1 MRHRNKFIA
10 LSMAAALM
18 VTACSSDSKTSS
30 SSAAAS
36 TAATTAPGGSTVTSS
51 TDSTAG
57 STVTSDTT
65 ATSTGET
72 KPAAGGGPSGGTFVF
87 GASADPVV
95 LDGAFVSDGESLRA
109 IHEIFETLVTT
120 KPGGTDIVP
129 LLADSWKS
137 STDGLAWT
145 FTLHPGVK
153 FQDDTKFNAAAVCF
167 NFDRWY
173 HFSGIAQSAAVS
185 YYWGTVFGGFSDGAV
200 PSLYKSCTAVDETTV
215 TIALTA
221 PSAAFLAGLA
231 VPAFSMA
238 SPDALTKYSADKVGG
253 TADAPTFEGTF
264 GTQHPVGTGAFT
276 FASWQPGDK
285 LTLKRN
291 ENYWGSKAKLDE
303 LILKP
308 IADGPARR
316 TALETGEIQGY
327 DLVDPADTQAL
338 QDNGYELLLRP
349 AFNVGYLG
357 FNQTKP
363 PLDNLKIRQAIAY
376 ALNRDALVKAKYPA
390 GSEVAK
396 EFMPPS
402 LFGWSKDVTQYSYD
416 PAKAKA
422 LIKESG
428 VTDLNLEFYYP
439 SEVSRPYMP
448 DPTANFEAFKADLEA
463 VGFTITPKTAPWRGG
478 YLDDVNSGN
487 AQIYFL
493 GWTGDYGDPDNF
505 IGTFFR
511 TKQAVWGFDN
521 PKIFDALTKARDT
534 QDIAERTKLYEAAN
548 VLIMDFLPGVPY
560 VHTQPALAFA
570 PGVTGYVPSPVS
582 IESFAGVSLG

>member
-10 LSMAAALM
+10 LSLTAALV
-18 VTACSSDSKTSS
+18 VTACGSDSKDTTSS
-30 SSAAAS
+30 S
-36 TAATTAPGGSTVTSS
+36 ATTAPASTGSTAAPETTAPTDTAATSG
-51 TDSTAG
+51 STAETTG
-57 STVTSDTT
+57 DTT
-65 ATSTGET
+65 PSTE
-72 KPAAGGGPSGGTFVF
+72 AGKAGGTFVF
-87 GASADPVV
+87 GASSDPVV
-95 LDGAFVSDGESLRA
+95 LDGAFVSDGESLRV

-129 LLADSWKS
+129 LLADSWES
-137 STDGLAWT
+137 SSDGLAWT
-145 FTLHPGVK
+145 FNLHQGVK
-153 FQDDTKFNAAAVCF
+153 FQDGTDFNAAAVCV

-173 HFSGIAQSAAVS
+173 NFAGVSQSAAVS
-185 YYWGTVFGGFSDGAV
+185 YYWGTVFGGFSDGAT
-200 PSLYKSCTAVDETTV
+200 PSLYKSCAAKDDNTAV
-215 TIALTA
+215 INLTA

-231 VPAFSMA
+231 VPAFSIA
-238 SPDALTKYSADKVGG
+238 SPDALTKYEADKVGG
-253 TADAPTFEGTF
+253 TEDAPTFDGTF
-264 GTQHPVGTGAFT
+264 GTEHPVGTGAFS
-276 FASWQPGDK
+276 FDSWEPGDK

-291 ENYWGSKAKLDE
+291 ENYWGDKALLDE
-303 LILKP
+303 LIFKP

-327 DLVDPADTQAL
+327 DLVDPSDTQAL
-338 QDNGYELLLRP
+338 QDGGFELLLRP

-357 FNQTKP
+357 FNQSKP

-376 ALNRDALVKAKYPA
+376 ALNREALVTAKYPE
-390 GSEVAK
+390 GSEVAQ

-402 LFGWSKDVTQYSYD
+402 LFGWTKDVTQYPYD
-416 PAKAKA
+416 PEKAKQ

-478 YLDDVNSGN
+478 YLDDVNTGN
-487 AQIYFL
+487 AQIFFL

-505 IGTFFR
+505 VGTFFR
-511 TKQAVWGFDN
+511 TPQDVWGFDN
-521 PKIFDALTKARDT
+521 PEIFDALTKARDT

-548 VLIMDFLPGVPY
+548 KLIMDFLPGVPY

-570 PGVTGYVPSPVS
+570 PGVTGYTPSPVS
-582 IESFAGVSLG
+582 IESFAKVSLG

>member
-18 VTACSSDSKTSS
+18 VTACGSDSKNSSDS
-30 SSAAAS
+30 AAS
-36 TAATTAPGGSTVTSS
+36 TTAATTAPVETSGSTVTPATESS
-51 TDSTAG
+51 AVTTESTGDTTPTTAG
-57 STVTSDTT
+57 E
-65 ATSTGET
+65 AG
-72 KPAAGGGPSGGTFVF
+72 PAGGTFVF

-95 LDGAFVSDGESLRA
+95 LDGAYVSDGESLRA

-120 KPGGTDIVP
+120 APGGTDIVP

-137 STDGLAWT
+137 SADGLAWT
-145 FTLHPGVK
+145 FSLHPDVK
-153 FQDDTKFNAAAVCF
+153 FQDDTDFNAAAVCF

-173 HFSGIAQSAAVS
+173 NFAGVAQSASVS
-185 YYWGTVFGGFSDGAV
+185 YYWGTVFGGFSDGAT
-200 PSLYKSCTAVDETTV
+200 PSLYKSCEAVDDTTV
-215 TIALTA
+215 TINLTA

-231 VPAFSMA
+231 VPAFSIA
-238 SPDALTKYSADKVGG
+238 SPDALTKYDADKVGG
-253 TADAPTFEGTF
+253 TEDAPTFDGTF
-264 GTQHPVGTGAFT
+264 GTEHPVGTGAFT
-276 FASWQPGDK
+276 FDSWAPGDK

-291 ENYWGSKAKLDE
+291 DNYWGTKALIDE
-303 LILKP
+303 LIFKP

-338 QDNGYELLLRP
+338 QDNGFQLLLRP

-357 FNQTKP
+357 FNQSKP

-376 ALNRDALVKAKYPA
+376 ALNRDALVKAKYPE
-390 GSEVAK
+390 GSEVAQ

-402 LFGWSKDVTQYSYD
+402 LFGWSKDVTQYPYD
-416 PAKAKA
+416 PEKAKA

-505 IGTFFR
+505 VGTFFR
-511 TKQAVWGFDN
+511 TKQDVWGFDN
-521 PKIFDALTKARDT
+521 PEIFDALTKARDT

>member
-10 LSMAAALM
+10 LSLTAALV
-18 VTACSSDSKTSS
+18 VTACGSDSKDTSS
-30 SSAAAS
+30 
-36 TAATTAPGGSTVTSS
+36 TGAATTTTATASS
-51 TDSTAG
+51 TATPQTTA
-57 STVTSDTT
+57 TSDTT
-65 ATSTGET
+65 ATSAST
-72 KPAAGGGPSGGTFVF
+72 AGSTVDTSATTAPGKGGGTFVF
-87 GASADPVV
+87 GASSDPVV
-95 LDGAFVSDGESLRA
+95 LDGAFVSDGESLRV

-129 LLADSWKS
+129 LLADSYS
-137 STDGLAWT
+137 PSADGLSWT
-145 FTLHPGVK
+145 FKLHPGVK
-153 FQDDTKFNAAAVCF
+153 FQDGTDFDAKAVCF

-173 HFSGIAQSAAVS
+173 NFSGVSQSAAVS
-185 YYWGTVFGGFSDGAV
+185 YYWGTIFGGFSDGKT
-200 PSLYKSCTAVDETTV
+200 PSLYKSCEAKDAGTAV
-215 TIALTA
+215 INLTA

-231 VPAFSMA
+231 VPAFSIA
-238 SPDALTKYSADKVGG
+238 SPDALTKYEADKVGG
-253 TADAPTFEGTF
+253 TDDAPTFDGTF
-264 GTQHPVGTGAFT
+264 GTAHPVGTGAFT
-276 FASWQPGDK
+276 FDSWEPGDK

-291 ENYWGSKAKLDE
+291 ENYWGDKALLDE
-303 LILKP
+303 LIFKP

-338 QDNGYELLLRP
+338 KDGGFQLMLRP

-357 FNQTKP
+357 FNQSKP

-376 ALNRDALVKAKYPA
+376 ALNRDALVKAKYPE

-402 LFGWSKDVTQYSYD
+402 LFGYAKDVTEYPYD
-416 PAKAKA
+416 PAKAKQ
-422 LIKESG
+422 LIKDSG
-428 VTDLNLEFYYP
+428 VTNLNLEFYYP

-463 VGFTITPKTAPWRGG
+463 VGFTVTPKTAPWRGG
-478 YLDDVNSGN
+478 YLDDVNGGN

-505 IGTFFR
+505 VGTFFR
-511 TKQAVWGFDN
+511 TPQKVWGFDN
-521 PKIFDALTKARDT
+521 QEIFDALTKARDT
-534 QDIAERTKLYEAAN
+534 QDLAERTKLYEAAN
-548 VLIMDFLPGVPY
+548 KLIMDFLPGVPY

-570 PGVTGYVPSPVS
+570 PGVTGYTPSPVS
-582 IESFAGVSLG
+582 IESFAKVSLG